1 MDRRSKR
8 WMAAALLFLLVNVAG
23 AAYAAMQGEIRHAG
37 LHIVLLLPG
46 LYLVRRLA
54 ANRDTLGAGAGAAG
68 ELTAQPGAFDDSLR
82 RLEQS
87 MDAMAIEVERIGEG
101 QRFMTRLF
109 AEKGAQRPPADGA
122 SAPSGHDAGPS

>member
-8 WMAAALLFLLVNVAG
+8 WMAGALLFLLVNVAG
-23 AAYAAMQGEIRHAG
+23 AAYAAMQGEIRHAA

-46 LYLVRRLA
+46 LYLVRRLTA
-54 ANRDTLGAGAGAAG
+54 SRDTLGAGAGATG
-68 ELTAQPGAFDDSLR
+68 ELRAQSGTFDDSLR

-109 AEKGAQRPPADGA
+109 AEKGAPRVPAEGV
-122 SAPSGHDAGPS
+122 SAPSGHDADRP